1 MAKKSTKSPEAARE
15 CGFCAYIGPS
25 IVGVIQTGKIFAA
38 PRSEVLASPDLADAL
53 QRFPQIRRLI
63 VSGDVLAISRVQVK
77 TPGNLLYDSAR
88 QILKNKKS

>member
-1 MAKKSTKSPEAARE
+1 MAKKTKTPEAAPE

-25 IVGVIQTGKIFAA
+25 VVGVIQTGKIYGA

-63 VSGDVLAISRVQVK
+63 VSGDDLATARVRVK
-77 TPGNLLYDSAR
+77 TPGNLLHESAR
-88 QILKNKKS
+88 QILKNK

>member
-1 MAKKSTKSPEAARE
+1 MAKKTKTPEAVPE

-25 IVGVIQTGKIFAA
+25 VVGVIQTGKIYGA

-63 VSGDVLAISRVQVK
+63 VSGDELTVSRALVK
-77 TPGNLLYDSAR
+77 TPGNLLYESAR
-88 QILKNKKS
+88 QILKNK